1 MESIE
6 IAGFVLAVAALLISI
21 FGIWD
26 IRGKVRSLIELER
39 DRAVAWA
46 IKDLVEKLV
55 DPVPNTDVLFSSTT
69 LIHIMILE
77 NALDQRKGAELEYK
91 TNLLTDEAINSAVKM
106 AGSLINMKIATWKP
120 FMNEEKAN
128 KMLREAQNDR
138 NRRTVKSM
146 LR

>member
-1 MESIE
+1 
-6 IAGFVLAVAALLISI
+6 
-21 FGIWD
+21 
-26 IRGKVRSLIELER
+26 
-39 DRAVAWA
+39 
-46 IKDLVEKLV
+46 
-55 DPVPNTDVLFSSTT
+55 
-69 LIHIMILE
+69 MILE